1 MGAALHSETAFPKPG
16 FDLGDGA
23 DGHEVLERLALSRL
37 THGDGVVV
45 IGLDAIRDRLGS
57 RWAAKREQIWEGV
70 ERHLEHRLKPGDSH
84 ARVGD
89 VELLLAT
96 ESTPQAAVGRGLY
109 LLRELL
115 VFFLGD
121 QKPCD
126 MKISQVI
133 TSPSGAVMLLPLGP
147 AEIAAAAQ
155 GGDSR
160 LSARAV
166 TPLSGPVSTS
176 MAAAREI
183 LKPQVSAPHDTLK
196 PVSFA
201 ASDGRTLEVRFEFD
215 QVFNLGVGDFA
226 SSALSVRPEV
236 WETPGAGRLGPKWR
250 RQLAFADV
258 LRIDKA
264 ALDAAGAICAQ
275 ADSPAVIVPVSLD
288 TLVCARGAA
297 AVADRFAAM
306 APGASAHLVCE
317 IVGVDQGTPPSHLTE
332 AMALLRRHYKAV
344 VVRSL
349 ADRGCI
355 EVMAA
360 CRPQAISLDCENLPV
375 DPRALLIAMSNFR
388 KSVKPICKS
397 TLMLGLPSMEARRL
411 AAAAGATQASVRNPI
426 RRRAA
431 A

>member
-1 MGAALHSETAFPKPG
+1 MGAALHNETASPKVRR
-16 FDLGDGA
+16 DRGDIA
-23 DGHEVLERLALSRL
+23 DGNEVLQRLASSRL

-57 RWAAKREQIWEGV
+57 RWDAKREQIWEGV

-84 ARVGD
+84 ARIGD

-96 ESTPQAAVGRGLY
+96 ESTPQAAIGRGLY
-109 LLRELL
+109 LLKELL

-133 TSPSGAVMLLPLGP
+133 TSSNGAVMLLPLGP

-155 GGDSR
+155 GRDIR
-160 LSARAV
+160 LVAPTV
-166 TPLSGPVSTS
+166 TPPSKPVPTS
-176 MAAAREI
+176 MAAARDI
-183 LKPQVSAPHDTLK
+183 LKPQLSAPRDALK
-196 PVSFA
+196 PVSFV

-264 ALDAAGAICAQ
+264 ALDAAGAMCAR
-275 ADSPAVIVPVSLD
+275 DESRAVIVPLSLD
-288 TLVCARGAA
+288 TLVCARGSA
-297 AVADRFAAM
+297 AVAERFAAM
-306 APGASAHLVCE
+306 APDASARLVCE
-317 IVGVDQGTPPSHLTE
+317 IVGVDHGTPPSHLTE

-349 ADRGCI
+349 ANRGCI
-355 EVMAA
+355 EVLAA
-360 CRPQAISLDCENLPV
+360 CRPQAISLDCESLPT

-388 KSVKPICKS
+388 KSVKPICRS
-397 TLMLGLPSMEARRL
+397 TLMLGLPSMETRRL
-411 AAAAGATQASVRNPI
+411 AAAAGATQASVRNHI
-426 RRRAA
+426 QHRAA